1 MTKKPF
7 FRTPL
12 GMISG
17 AIVLGAILIVLGIE
31 RYITDTGGSL
41 LEIAIRVMV
50 ACLMVVS
57 AALLVI
63 RQRDR

>member
-1 MTKKPF
+1 
-7 FRTPL
+7 
-12 GMISG
+12 MISG